1 MCHKLDRV
9 PDPLAD
15 PNVNCRSL
23 GVPTESVVVLWVW
36 RLFLIWT
43 AVGSVVMVAGLNAGN
58 VGRWFSSPSIH
69 PVAAQ
74 FLAYADLVWMALATA
89 VVYLRVAATDGLA
102 RARVSALIVVSGS
115 ATVEWIGARSGVPF
129 GPYLYTDA
137 FGPLILGVLPIAI
150 PLAWTV
156 IVLGSRILVLHFR
169 PAMSRWRLSLSV
181 ALLAVAT
188 DLNLEFIAWKARG
201 YWIWYPGDAN
211 PPAWPPFQ
219 NFLSWF
225 LLAFVLH
232 AFLPAPQPTP
242 QPAFAIP
249 RAALVV
255 PIMNALF
262 LLVHASRF
270 FRG

>member
-1 MCHKLDRV
+1 M
-9 PDPLAD
+9 PEPAAES
-15 PNVNCRSL
+15 NAEFRSITSDAL
-23 GVPTESVVVLWVW
+23 EGVTESFVSVWLW
-36 RLFLIWT
+36 RLFVIWT
-43 AVGSVVMVAGLNAGN
+43 AVGAVVMVAGLNAAN
-58 VGRWFSSPSIH
+58 VGRWFSSPAIA
-69 PVAAQ
+69 PIAAQ
-74 FLAYADLVWMALATA
+74 FLACADLVWMTLAAA
-89 VVYLRVAATDGLA
+89 VVYLRVAATDGLT
-102 RARVSALIVVSGS
+102 RARVAAAIILGAS
-115 ATVEWIGARSGVPF
+115 ATIEWIGARTGVPF

-156 IVLGSRILVLHFR
+156 ILLGSRILVLHFR
-169 PAMSRWRLSLSV
+169 PALSRWQLSLWV
-181 ALLAVAT
+181 ALIAVST

-211 PPAWPPFQ
+211 PPAWPPLQ

-232 AFLPAPQPTP
+232 ALTPAPRPIP
-242 QPAFAIP
+242 QPAMRVP

-270 FRG
+270 VRG